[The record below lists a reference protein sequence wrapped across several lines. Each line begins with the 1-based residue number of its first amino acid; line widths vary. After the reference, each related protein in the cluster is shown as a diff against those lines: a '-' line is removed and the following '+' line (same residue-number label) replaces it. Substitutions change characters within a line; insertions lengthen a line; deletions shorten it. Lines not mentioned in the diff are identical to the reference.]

1 MKSSKTARQFFRI
14 NRQDAADLPFSPFI
28 ANSTSDRS
36 SDPDSHHP
44 HRKHGIVPFFPRDG
58 LPMVPDIHMIVAGDA
73 ILQGFSRILL
83 DLLLN
88 LLCKFFLFPVAPLRP
103 KSQK

>member
-1 MKSSKTARQFFRI
+1 MI
-14 NRQDAADLPFSPFI
+14 
-28 ANSTSDRS
+28 
-36 SDPDSHHP
+36 
-44 HRKHGIVPFFPRDG
+44 
-58 LPMVPDIHMIVAGDA
+58 PDIHMIVAGDA

-103 KSQK
+103 KSQKIACLKRAQGFDRKEKFMEYVRLYETVNEPK